1 MQDVLGFNLVDLIV
15 IAVVLLSGVFALA
28 RGLVR
33 EVLAIFSWIGAA
45 FATLYG
51 FDYLNPYMLR
61 LIDTPMIA
69 NIVTGSAIFLVTL
82 FVLSFVSGAISGA
95 VRGTAAG
102 SVDRTLGFLF
112 GLARG
117 AVLVCI
123 AYLALSFIIPTQDQ
137 PAWVKA
143 ARTGPFMERGADFLY
158 SLAPSHIRNSG
169 NRPNERRAQPAPGR
183 ASPPSA
189 ASTSSAANPGPTTN
203 APTQGPGYKPD
214 ERREMDRLIEGTQ

>member
-15 IAVVLLSGVFALA
+15 IVIVLLSGVFALA

-45 FATLYG
+45 FATFYG
-51 FDYLNPYMLR
+51 FDYLNPYTLR

-82 FVLSFVSGAISGA
+82 FVLSLVSGTISGA

-102 SVDRTLGFLF
+102 SVDRTLGFVF

-123 AYLALSFIIPTQDQ
+123 AYLALSFIIPPGDQ

-143 ARTGPFMERGADFLY
+143 ARTAPFMERGADFLY
-158 SLAPSHIRNSG
+158 SLAPAHVRNSS
-169 NRPNERRAQPAPGR
+169 NRPSNERRAQPAPR
-183 ASPPSA
+183 PASPPT
-189 ASTSSAANPGPTTN
+189 ASTSSAANPD
-203 APTQGPGYKPD
+203 PTQGPGYRPD

>member
-45 FATLYG
+45 FATFYG
-51 FDYLNPYMLR
+51 FDYLNPYTLR

-69 NIVTGSAIFLVTL
+69 NIVTGASIFLVTL
-82 FVLSFVSGAISGA
+82 FVLSIVSGAISGA

-102 SVDRTLGFLF
+102 SVDRTLGFVF

-123 AYLALSFIIPTQDQ
+123 AYLALGFIMPPSDQ

-143 ARTGPFMERGADFLY
+143 ARTAPFMERGADFLY
-158 SLAPSHIRNSG
+158 SLAPAHIRNSG
-169 NRPNERRAQPAPGR
+169 NRPNERRATAPR
-183 ASPPSA
+183 PASPPSA
-189 ASTSSAANPGPTTN
+189 ASTSSAANPDP
-203 APTQGPGYKPD
+203 AQGPGYKPD